1 MPLNHDLSASC
12 AVPGASSRA
21 AIGRAATGS
30 GRVRP
35 VLAGCISL
43 ALSACAVGP
52 DYKGPP
58 AAPQTGGGFH
68 RALDSNTAT
77 EPQAQWW
84 TALGDARLDQLID
97 TALKANPSVAAGE
110 ARLRQARATLAQ
122 QRAGELPTTGASA
135 TYLRAKNPLNTSGG
149 DLNLYSLGFDAS
161 WELDIF
167 GGTRR
172 AAEAASAGAQASQA
186 SLEDVRVS
194 LSAEVADAYV
204 QLRDAQQR
212 RALTQRNIDIDTQLL
227 QLIQARRGG
236 GTASDLDVARITN
249 QLDTTRANLAPLT
262 ALVTAQLDRLA
273 VLTGGVPGSLDS
285 QLADIAPVPTP
296 PASVPV
302 GDPAALLRRR
312 PDVVSA
318 ERRLAQS
325 NAVVGQNVAAYFP
338 KVSILGFLGFASTS
352 PGTLFESGSF
362 VPLIAPTLQW
372 TPFDFGRTRAKV
384 NQARAARDE
393 AEANYQQAVLNAL
406 GDAEGS
412 LARFGGQRDTVTDL
426 GRALASAER
435 VYSLTE
441 VRLKGGTAATIDVLD
456 ADSRRIQA
464 GLTYQQALAELT
476 RDYVALQKS
485 LGLGWQQPASAVAA
499 AN

>member
-1 MPLNHDLSASC
+1 MPLNHNSLS
-12 AVPGASSRA
+12 
-21 AIGRAATGS
+21 GRATLGVIGCAT
-30 GRVRP
+30 
-35 VLAGCISL
+35 L

-58 AAPQTGGGFH
+58 AAPQSSASFH
-68 RALDSNTAT
+68 RALDSNTAA

-84 TALGDARLDQLID
+84 TTLNDAKLDQLIE
-97 TALKANPSVAAGE
+97 TALKANPSVAAAE
-110 ARLRQARATLAQ
+110 ARLRESRATLSQ

-135 TYLRAKNPLNTSGG
+135 TYLRAKNPLSSAGG

-167 GGTRR
+167 GSTRR
-172 AAEAASAGAQASQA
+172 AVEAASASAQASEA
-186 SLEDVRVS
+186 SLEDVRVT

-212 RALTQRNIDIDTQLL
+212 RALTQHNIDIDTQLL
-227 QLIQARRGG
+227 QLMQARRSG
-236 GTASDLDVARITN
+236 GTASELDVARITN

-273 VLTGGVPGSLDS
+273 VLTGSAPGSLDEA
-285 QLADIAPVPTP
+285 LADTAAVPTP
-296 PASVPV
+296 PASVAI

-325 NAVVGQNVAAYFP
+325 NAVIGQNVAAYFP
-338 KVSILGFLGFASTS
+338 KVSVLGFLGFASTS

-384 NQARAARDE
+384 SQARAARDE

-412 LARFGGQRDTVTDL
+412 LARFGGQRDTVNDL

-441 VRLKGGTAATIDVLD
+441 VRLKGGTAATVDVLD

-464 GLTYQQALAELT
+464 ELAYQQALSELT
-476 RDYVALQKS
+476 QDYVALQKS
-485 LGLGWQQPASAVAA
+485 LGLGWQQPARD
-499 AN
+499 

>member
-1 MPLNHDLSASC
+1 MSLNRTFSQHSA
-12 AVPGASSRA
+12 VR
-21 AIGRAATGS
+21 GS
-30 GRVRP
+30 
-35 VLAGCISL
+35 AGCTALGLIGCATL
-43 ALSACAVGP
+43 GLSACAVGP
-52 DYKGPP
+52 DYQGPP
-58 AAPQTGGGFH
+58 ATPQVQAAFQ
-68 RALDSNTAT
+68 RALAGNTAA

-84 TALGDARLDQLID
+84 TTLNDPRLNQLID
-97 TALKANPSVAAGE
+97 AALKANPSIAVGE
-110 ARLRQARATLAQ
+110 ARLREARATLAQ
-122 QRAGELPTTGASA
+122 KKAGDLPTTGASA
-135 TYLRAKNPLNTSGG
+135 TYLRAKNPLSSAGG

-172 AAEAASAGAQASQA
+172 GVEAASAGAQASEA

-212 RALTQRNIDIDTQLL
+212 RALTQRDIDIDTRLL
-227 QLIQARRGG
+227 QLMQARRGG

-273 VLTGGVPGSLDS
+273 VLTGSAPGSLDS
-285 QLADIAPVPTP
+285 QLADLAAVPAP

-302 GDPAALLRRR
+302 GDPATLLRRR

-318 ERRLAQS
+318 ERKLAQS

-338 KVSILGFLGFASTS
+338 KVSLLGFLGFASTS

-384 NQARAARDE
+384 SQARAARDE
-393 AEANYQQAVLNAL
+393 AEASYQQTVLNAL
-406 GDAEGS
+406 GDAESS

-426 GRALASAER
+426 GRALASAET

-441 VRLKGGTAATIDVLD
+441 VRLKGGTAATTDVLD

-464 GLTYQQALAELT
+464 GLAYQQALAELT

-485 LGLGWQQPASAVAA
+485 LGLGWQQPPG
-499 AN
+499 